1 MFTNERICGSQW
13 SSEATVC
20 TFTAVHRSEPLSSV
34 NGPAHLCGNTEVAH
48 HARVNAV
55 PAGQDHLGSGDRQN
69 QRKAYLNLF
78 ERPFCSVISSEDRQ
92 TRLRLQNFITFFFF
106 FFFLSMRRSFPEQ
119 KNVDP
124 SCIVLCKRI
133 NSTVAHTTELA
144 LDDAGKKKSQ

>member
-1 MFTNERICGSQW
+1 MTQ
-13 SSEATVC
+13 
-20 TFTAVHRSEPLSSV
+20 TAEFH
-34 NGPAHLCGNTEVAH
+34 
-48 HARVNAV
+48 
-55 PAGQDHLGSGDRQN
+55 
-69 QRKAYLNLF
+69 Y
-78 ERPFCSVISSEDRQ
+78 
-92 TRLRLQNFITFFFF
+92 FFFI